1 MSTAKRLVLSLR
13 GRKNSQGNSA
23 TSSTRLVSAGTS
35 PGHELDEIAVVSGTG
50 STSHHFSYGGCI
62 GNNNDASSAAAAV
75 ARYSTAELN
84 KATPSGRLCRTAAI
98 DGGDADVNAD
108 VDAAADANAG
118 CDVND
123 VADDDERWRPNVLN
137 AATAT
142 LDSRQTK
149 TTATKITT
157 TIAKHQNNKRNTT
170 TTAATT
176 TKTSQRL
183 APRASF
189 PEIMQPRLSLNGMLN
204 PPYPSLMPSPRP
216 LYRDHSSRSINPL
229 TAYEQQMAELDGSF
243 YGSNAA
249 YLGAGMSGSTGG
261 ATTCTNLTVGGA
273 ATATSAA
280 AAGGGGGGGGVGV
293 GVGSGAASGSGGGGG
308 VGGGGAGAFHTTE
321 LSITPTMPADE
332 QFIDLGSLRRF
343 SIDRQS
349 FLDLGPKFGM
359 SQPKFGQ
366 SVSQQGFFTSHDSLA
381 TPCASRASNSHMATV
396 STASEMDLLHNKQRP
411 NNNKSR
417 GRLKTT
423 GGDQPL
429 LGTWNRSTGRGSQD
443 NTLSGGGGGATSVL
457 MGHTQYGG
465 NYCNGTDRYPR
476 SRSQQQSHHNAGQA
490 THHPYQLQHSASTV
504 SHHPHA
510 HGQSAHGGPGPP
522 HGGHPHHQL
531 HGGGGP
537 GSGGVSGHSTQHQ
550 KPHRTASQRIRA
562 ATAARKLHFVFD
574 PAGRLC
580 YYWSMVVSM
589 AFLYNFW
596 VIIYRFAFQEIN
608 RRTIAVWFCLDYLSD
623 FLYLIDIFF
632 HFRTGYL
639 EDGVLQTDAIKLRT
653 HYMNSTIFYI
663 DCLCLLPLD
672 FLYLSIGFNSI
683 LRSFRLVKIY
693 RFWAFMDRTERHTNY
708 PNLFRSTALIHY
720 LLVIFHW
727 NGCLYHIIHKN
738 NGFGSRNWVYHD
750 SESAD
755 VVKQYLQSY
764 YWCTLAL
771 TTIGDLPKPRSKG
784 EYVFVILQLLFGL
797 MLFATVLG
805 HVANI
810 VTSVSA
816 ARKEFQAK
824 LDGVKTYMRMR
835 RVPNHLQVKV
845 IKWFDYLWLTQK
857 CSDEERAV
865 SCLPDKLKAEI
876 AINVHLD
883 TLKRV
888 EIFQNTEAGFLC
900 ELVLRLRP
908 VLFSPGDYICRK
920 GEVGKEMYIVNRGR
934 LQVVADNGKTVMA
947 SLKAGSY
954 FGEISIL
961 NMGTAGNRR
970 TASVRSV
977 GYSDLF
983 VLSKKD
989 MWDVLKEYPAARV
1002 RLESIAV
1009 KRLEKYK
1016 KAPLEKVKYFN
1027 VVAMG
1032 RCQSTPGLVESCGRT
1047 TLEDMWLPPASV
1059 NMLHQ
1064 VQQHQVQQQQQ
1075 QQLQLQQQQAQ
1086 QQQHHQQLPHTH
1098 GYSPRSYTEHLVRA
1112 TDSPRSVSP
1121 SAHGS
1126 EERPRSR
1133 ATSHHSMRPQS
1144 QPSHTGHVCDS
1155 SSQLECYG
1163 TGVGGVGGG
1172 TTPLLGSHEAL
1183 EDEIKRLR
1191 ERLHTVESENQAL
1204 NTKLSQQQWD
1214 LENRLAEIEM
1224 QICGVSSTS
1233 SVDPENEAEELE
1245 RNRESII

>member
-13 GRKNSQGNSA
+13 GRKESHGVA
-23 TSSTRLVSAGTS
+23 GTSSTRLVSANSTS
-35 PGHELDEIAVVSGTG
+35 PGHELDEIAVVSGIG
-50 STSHHFSYGGCI
+50 AESGHVSYGSLSLGHTN
-62 GNNNDASSAAAAV
+62 GP
-75 ARYSTAELN
+75 RYI
-84 KATPSGRLCRTAAI
+84 P
-98 DGGDADVNAD
+98 
-108 VDAAADANAG
+108 
-118 CDVND
+118 
-123 VADDDERWRPNVLN
+123 DDDGNGSFDSTKL
-137 AATAT
+137 
-142 LDSRQTK
+142 SRQ
-149 TTATKITT
+149 
-157 TIAKHQNNKRNTT
+157 H
-170 TTAATT
+170 
-176 TKTSQRL
+176 SH
-183 APRASF
+183 
-189 PEIMQPRLSLNGMLN
+189 SLNGTDAAVVMHLA
-204 PPYPSLMPSPRP
+204 PPPLEAVGSDFNTVQSSSTDVVHHHNSRHSVSRQSLM
-216 LYRDHSSRSINPL
+216 DIVSSKL
-229 TAYEQQMAELDGSF
+229 
-243 YGSNAA
+243 
-249 YLGAGMSGSTGG
+249 GMSGPQ
-261 ATTCTNLTVGGA
+261 L
-273 ATATSAA
+273 
-280 AAGGGGGGGGVGV
+280 
-293 GVGSGAASGSGGGGG
+293 
-308 VGGGGAGAFHTTE
+308 
-321 LSITPTMPADE
+321 
-332 QFIDLGSLRRF
+332 
-343 SIDRQS
+343 
-349 FLDLGPKFGM
+349 
-359 SQPKFGQ
+359 GQ
-366 SVSQQGFFTSHDSLA
+366 SISQQGFFSSRDSLSAVGTA
-381 TPCASRASNSHMATV
+381 TSTTTRPLHTHVSAT
-396 STASEMDLLHNKQRP
+396 TSEMDL
-411 NNNKSR
+411 SR
-417 GRLKTT
+417 KDRKRERSKLKP
-423 GGDQPL
+423 GDQPL
-429 LGTWNRSTGRGSQD
+429 LGSWSRTGPRESNANVMIPCANRASTNHLASAPC
-443 NTLSGGGGGATSVL
+443 GAT
-457 MGHTQYGG
+457 GTT
-465 NYCNGTDRYPR
+465 CNGADRYVFGRR
-476 SRSQQQSHHNAGQA
+476 SGC
-490 THHPYQLQHSASTV
+490 STT
-504 SHHPHA
+504 S
-510 HGQSAHGGPGPP
+510 
-522 HGGHPHHQL
+522 
-531 HGGGGP
+531 
-537 GSGGVSGHSTQHQ
+537 
-550 KPHRTASQRIRA
+550 
-562 ATAARKLHFVFD
+562 RKSNGRRWSFVFD

-608 RRTIAVWFCLDYLSD
+608 GESIVVWFCLDYFSD
-623 FLYLIDIFF
+623 FLYLVDILF

-639 EDGVLQTDAIKLRT
+639 EDGVLQTDSTKLRQ
-653 HYMNSTIFYI
+653 HYMNSTTFYI

-708 PNLFRSTALIHY
+708 PNLFRSTSLIHY

-727 NGCLYHIIHKN
+727 NGCLYHIIYKN
-738 NGFGSRNWVYHD
+738 NGFGSKNWVFHD

-771 TTIGDLPKPRSKG
+771 TTIGDLPRPRSKA
-784 EYVFVILQLLFGL
+784 EYVFVIAQLLFGL

-900 ELVLRLRP
+900 ELVLKLRP
-908 VLFSPGDYICRK
+908 VLFSPGDFICRK

-1002 RLESIAV
+1002 RLEAIAV

-1016 KAPLEKVKYFN
+1016 KAPLEKV
-1027 VVAMG
+1027 AMG
-1032 RCQSTPGLVESCGRT
+1032 RCQSTPGLVETKGRT
-1047 TLEDMWLPPASV
+1047 TIEDMWISPTTAITSAGSMMAPSSYPPPASSRI
-1059 NMLHQ
+1059 
-1064 VQQHQVQQQQQ
+1064 
-1075 QQLQLQQQQAQ
+1075 A
-1086 QQQHHQQLPHTH
+1086 
-1098 GYSPRSYTEHLVRA
+1098 SPRSHRGEVSSSSIRQPQ
-1112 TDSPRSVSP
+1112 SPGSISP
-1121 SAHGS
+1121 SVHSS

-1133 ATSHHSMRPQS
+1133 TASHLARPQS
-1144 QPSHTGHVCDS
+1144 QPCRTGLPCGSLTHIES
-1155 SSQLECYG
+1155 SG
-1163 TGVGGVGGG
+1163 A
-1172 TTPLLGSHEAL
+1172 TPLLGSHEAL
-1183 EDEIKRLR
+1183 EGEIKRLR
-1191 ERLHTVESENQAL
+1191 ERLHTVESENFSL
-1204 NTKLSQQQWD
+1204 NAKLAQQQW
-1214 LENRLAEIEM
+1214 EVEHRLAEIEM
-1224 QICGVSSTS
+1224 QICGASSAS
-1233 SVDPENEAEELE
+1233 SVSQENETEDLE

>member
-13 GRKNSQGNSA
+13 GRKESHGVA
-23 TSSTRLVSAGTS
+23 GTSSTRLVSANSTS
-35 PGHELDEIAVVSGTG
+35 PGHELDEIAVVSGIG
-50 STSHHFSYGGCI
+50 AESGHVSYG
-62 GNNNDASSAAAAV
+62 S
-75 ARYSTAELN
+75 
-84 KATPSGRLCRTAAI
+84 
-98 DGGDADVNAD
+98 
-108 VDAAADANAG
+108 
-118 CDVND
+118 
-123 VADDDERWRPNVLN
+123 
-137 AATAT
+137 
-142 LDSRQTK
+142 
-149 TTATKITT
+149 
-157 TIAKHQNNKRNTT
+157 
-170 TTAATT
+170 
-176 TKTSQRL
+176 
-183 APRASF
+183 
-189 PEIMQPRLSLNGMLN
+189 LSLGHTNG
-204 PPYPSLMPSPRP
+204 PRYIP
-216 LYRDHSSRSINPL
+216 DIVSSKL
-229 TAYEQQMAELDGSF
+229 
-243 YGSNAA
+243 
-249 YLGAGMSGSTGG
+249 GMSGPQ
-261 ATTCTNLTVGGA
+261 L
-273 ATATSAA
+273 
-280 AAGGGGGGGGVGV
+280 
-293 GVGSGAASGSGGGGG
+293 
-308 VGGGGAGAFHTTE
+308 
-321 LSITPTMPADE
+321 
-332 QFIDLGSLRRF
+332 
-343 SIDRQS
+343 
-349 FLDLGPKFGM
+349 
-359 SQPKFGQ
+359 GQ
-366 SVSQQGFFTSHDSLA
+366 SISQQGFFSSRDSLSAVGVGTA
-381 TPCASRASNSHMATV
+381 TSTTTRPLHTHVSAT
-396 STASEMDLLHNKQRP
+396 TSEMDL
-411 NNNKSR
+411 SR
-417 GRLKTT
+417 KDRKRERSKLKP
-423 GGDQPL
+423 GDQPL
-429 LGTWNRSTGRGSQD
+429 LGSWSRTGPRESNANVMIPCANRASTNHLASAPC
-443 NTLSGGGGGATSVL
+443 GAT
-457 MGHTQYGG
+457 GTT
-465 NYCNGTDRYPR
+465 CNGADRYVFGRR
-476 SRSQQQSHHNAGQA
+476 SGC
-490 THHPYQLQHSASTV
+490 STT
-504 SHHPHA
+504 S
-510 HGQSAHGGPGPP
+510 
-522 HGGHPHHQL
+522 
-531 HGGGGP
+531 
-537 GSGGVSGHSTQHQ
+537 
-550 KPHRTASQRIRA
+550 
-562 ATAARKLHFVFD
+562 RKSNGRRWSFVFD

-608 RRTIAVWFCLDYLSD
+608 GESIVVWFCLDYFSD
-623 FLYLIDIFF
+623 FLYLVDILF

-639 EDGVLQTDAIKLRT
+639 EDGVLQTDSTKLRQ
-653 HYMNSTIFYI
+653 HYMNSTTFYI

-708 PNLFRSTALIHY
+708 PNLFRSTSLIHY

-727 NGCLYHIIHKN
+727 NGCLYHIIYKN
-738 NGFGSRNWVYHD
+738 NGFGSKNWVFHD

-771 TTIGDLPKPRSKG
+771 TTIGDLPRPRSKA
-784 EYVFVILQLLFGL
+784 EYVFVIAQLLFGL

-900 ELVLRLRP
+900 ELVLKLRP
-908 VLFSPGDYICRK
+908 VLFSPGDFICRK

-1002 RLESIAV
+1002 RLEAIAV

-1016 KAPLEKVKYFN
+1016 KAPLEK
-1027 VVAMG
+1027 
-1032 RCQSTPGLVESCGRT
+1032 GLVETKGRT
-1047 TLEDMWLPPASV
+1047 TIEDMWISPTTAITSAGGSMMAPSSYPPPASSRI
-1059 NMLHQ
+1059 
-1064 VQQHQVQQQQQ
+1064 
-1075 QQLQLQQQQAQ
+1075 A
-1086 QQQHHQQLPHTH
+1086 
-1098 GYSPRSYTEHLVRA
+1098 SPRSHRGEVSSSSIRQPQ
-1112 TDSPRSVSP
+1112 SPGSISP
-1121 SAHGS
+1121 SVHSS

-1133 ATSHHSMRPQS
+1133 TASHLARPQS
-1144 QPSHTGHVCDS
+1144 QPCRTGLPCGSLTHIES
-1155 SSQLECYG
+1155 SG
-1163 TGVGGVGGG
+1163 A
-1172 TTPLLGSHEAL
+1172 TPLLGSHEAL
-1183 EDEIKRLR
+1183 EGEIKRLR
-1191 ERLHTVESENQAL
+1191 ERLHTVESENFSL
-1204 NTKLSQQQWD
+1204 NAKLAQQQW
-1214 LENRLAEIEM
+1214 EVEHRLAEIEM
-1224 QICGVSSTS
+1224 QICGASSAS
-1233 SVDPENEAEELE
+1233 SVSQENETEDLE

>member
-35 PGHELDEIAVVSGTG
+35 PGHELEEIAVVSGTG
-50 STSHHFSYGGCI
+50 TSSHHFSYGGCI
-62 GNNNDASSAAAAV
+62 ASSDAAASTP
-75 ARYSTAELN
+75 RYSTADSATS
-84 KATPSGRLCRTAAI
+84 KSKARATPSLRRDAAI
-98 DGGDADVNAD
+98 DTDAEGTNVADDYDNDNGLHIDVNRD
-108 VDAAADANAG
+108 
-118 CDVND
+118 
-123 VADDDERWRPNVLN
+123 ADDDERWPNARPQAPPSTSIRSRTHAPADTANDRPQTRTTIAIRQN
-137 AATAT
+137 SNICSNTNRTTTATAT
-142 LDSRQTK
+142 A
-149 TTATKITT
+149 TAT
-157 TIAKHQNNKRNTT
+157 
-170 TTAATT
+170 AT
-176 TKTSQRL
+176 SYRL
-183 APRASF
+183 APRASC
-189 PEIMQPRLSLNGMLN
+189 PEIMQPRLSLNGLLN
-204 PPYPSLMPSPRP
+204 PSLMPSPRP

-243 YGSNAA
+243 YASNAG
-249 YLGAGMSGSTGG
+249 YLGAGMGGSAGG
-261 ATTCTNLTVGGA
+261 ATTCTNLTVGGGSSGA
-273 ATATSAA
+273 PGGGLSHGGGTIGGGSAA
-280 AAGGGGGGGGVGV
+280 I
-293 GVGSGAASGSGGGGG
+293 
-308 VGGGGAGAFHTTE
+308 HTTE
-321 LSITPTMPADE
+321 LSITPTMAADE

-381 TPCASRASNSHMATV
+381 TPCASRASNSQMATV
-396 STASEMDLLHNKQRP
+396 STASEMDLLHNKQR
-411 NNNKSR
+411 NKSR

-423 GGDQPL
+423 ASGDQPL
-429 LGTWNRSTGRGSQD
+429 LGGTGTWNRSMGRGSQD
-443 NTLSGGGGGATSVL
+443 NTLAGGGATSIP
-457 MGHTQYGG
+457 MGGHTQYGG

-476 SRSQQQSHHNAGQA
+476 SRSQHQQPHHNAA
-490 THHPYQLQHSASTV
+490 PAPHRYQLQHSISSATHQRH
-504 SHHPHA
+504 SHGTSSQGGDGSGHHG
-510 HGQSAHGGPGPP
+510 GQSHQAH
-522 HGGHPHHQL
+522 
-531 HGGGGP
+531 HGGGGCGA
-537 GSGGVSGHSTQHQ
+537 GSQGGQPHHK

-608 RRTIAVWFCLDYLSD
+608 RRTIAIWFCLDYLSD

-639 EDGVLQTDAIKLRT
+639 EDGVLQTDALKLRT

-961 NMGTAGNRR
+961 NMGTAGKELGNRR

-1027 VVAMG
+1027 IVAMG

-1047 TLEDMWLPPASV
+1047 SLEDMWLPPAPTPPAPLV
-1059 NMLHQ
+1059 HHPLTH
-1064 VQQHQVQQQQQ
+1064 
-1075 QQLQLQQQQAQ
+1075 
-1086 QQQHHQQLPHTH
+1086 QQHHQQHQPLHQHQPQATQQSSQQH
-1098 GYSPRSYTEHLVRA
+1098 GPRSYADRLVRA

-1133 ATSHHSMRPQS
+1133 AASHHSIRPQS
-1144 QPSHTGHVCDS
+1144 QPSHTGHICDS

-1163 TGVGGVGGG
+1163 AGVGAVGGG

-1233 SVDPENEAEELE
+1233 SVDPENETEELE

>member
-50 STSHHFSYGGCI
+50 SSSHHFSYGGCLAT
-62 GNNNDASSAAAAV
+62 GDAPLP
-75 ARYSTAELN
+75 RYST
-84 KATPSGRLCRTAAI
+84 
-98 DGGDADVNAD
+98 
-108 VDAAADANAG
+108 
-118 CDVND
+118 
-123 VADDDERWRPNVLN
+123 
-137 AATAT
+137 
-142 LDSRQTK
+142 
-149 TTATKITT
+149 
-157 TIAKHQNNKRNTT
+157 
-170 TTAATT
+170 
-176 TKTSQRL
+176 
-183 APRASF
+183 
-189 PEIMQPRLSLNGMLN
+189 
-204 PPYPSLMPSPRP
+204 
-216 LYRDHSSRSINPL
+216 
-229 TAYEQQMAELDGSF
+229 
-243 YGSNAA
+243 
-249 YLGAGMSGSTGG
+249 
-261 ATTCTNLTVGGA
+261 
-273 ATATSAA
+273 
-280 AAGGGGGGGGVGV
+280 
-293 GVGSGAASGSGGGGG
+293 
-308 VGGGGAGAFHTTE
+308 
-321 LSITPTMPADE
+321 
-332 QFIDLGSLRRF
+332 
-343 SIDRQS
+343 
-349 FLDLGPKFGM
+349 DLGPKFGM
-359 SQPKFGQ
+359 TQPKFGQ

-396 STASEMDLLHNKQRP
+396 STASEMDLLHNKQR
-411 NNNKSR
+411 NKSR
-417 GRLKTT
+417 GRLKAAAS
-423 GGDQPL
+423 GDQPL

-443 NTLSGGGGGATSVL
+443 NTLAGGGATSL
-457 MGHTQYGG
+457 AMGGHNQYGG

-476 SRSQQQSHHNAGQA
+476 SRSQQQGHHNAAQQA
-490 THHPYQLQHSASTV
+490 HHPYQLQHSASTV

-510 HGQSAHGGPGPP
+510 HGPPSQGGPGGPGPP
-522 HGGHPHHQL
+522 HGGHPHHPH
-531 HGGGGP
+531 HGGAGSGGGSGP
-537 GSGGVSGHSTQHQ
+537 GSHGGPPHHQ
-550 KPHRTASQRIRA
+550 KPRRTASQRIRA

-608 RRTIAVWFCLDYLSD
+608 RRTIAIWFCLDYLSD
-623 FLYLIDIFF
+623 FLYLIDILF

-639 EDGVLQTDAIKLRT
+639 EDGVLQTDALKLRT

-1047 TLEDMWLPPASV
+1047 SLEEMWLPPATATASSL
-1059 NMLHQ
+1059 MHHHQ
-1064 VQQHQVQQQQQ
+1064 V
-1075 QQLQLQQQQAQ
+1075 LQQQPHQAAI
-1086 QQQHHQQLPHTH
+1086 QQQHLPHRQESTQTTSQTH
-1098 GYSPRSYTEHLVRA
+1098 GYSPRSYADRLVRA

-1133 ATSHHSMRPQS
+1133 TTSHHSIRPQS
-1144 QPSHTGHVCDS
+1144 QPSHTGHICDS

-1163 TGVGGVGGG
+1163 AGVGGAGGG
-1172 TTPLLGSHEAL
+1172 TTPLLGSHEVL

-1233 SVDPENEAEELE
+1233 SVDPENETEELE

>member
-13 GRKNSQGNSA
+13 GRKESQSTTG
-23 TSSTRLVSAGTS
+23 TSSTRLVSANSFS
-35 PGHELDEIAVVSGTG
+35 PGHELGDIAVVCGSGD
-50 STSHHFSYGGCI
+50 SSHILYNGPFANSNGTRHM
-62 GNNNDASSAAAAV
+62 
-75 ARYSTAELN
+75 
-84 KATPSGRLCRTAAI
+84 
-98 DGGDADVNAD
+98 ADV
-108 VDAAADANAG
+108 G
-118 CDVND
+118 CKFN
-123 VADDDERWRPNVLN
+123 
-137 AATAT
+137 
-142 LDSRQTK
+142 
-149 TTATKITT
+149 
-157 TIAKHQNNKRNTT
+157 
-170 TTAATT
+170 
-176 TKTSQRL
+176 
-183 APRASF
+183 
-189 PEIMQPRLSLNGMLN
+189 M
-204 PPYPSLMPSPRP
+204 
-216 LYRDHSSRSINPL
+216 SRSHL
-229 TAYEQQMAELDGSF
+229 
-243 YGSNAA
+243 
-249 YLGAGMSGSTGG
+249 
-261 ATTCTNLTVGGA
+261 
-273 ATATSAA
+273 
-280 AAGGGGGGGGVGV
+280 
-293 GVGSGAASGSGGGGG
+293 
-308 VGGGGAGAFHTTE
+308 
-321 LSITPTMPADE
+321 
-332 QFIDLGSLRRF
+332 
-343 SIDRQS
+343 
-349 FLDLGPKFGM
+349 
-359 SQPKFGQ
+359 GQ
-366 SVSQQGFFTSHDSLA
+366 SASHQGFFTSHDSLNALCA
-381 TPCASRASNSHMATV
+381 TDAAHPCV
-396 STASEMDLLHNKQRP
+396 STAASEMDLTRKNRRKETE
-411 NNNKSR
+411 
-417 GRLKTT
+417 GLKA
-423 GGDQPL
+423 GVKPL
-429 LGTWNRSTGRGSQD
+429 LGSWNRSRDSQGNIAGPAGSTNHFTTGSD
-443 NTLSGGGGGATSVL
+443 
-457 MGHTQYGG
+457 
-465 NYCNGTDRYPR
+465 CNGTE
-476 SRSQQQSHHNAGQA
+476 SRLEAGTSCSTS
-490 THHPYQLQHSASTV
+490 TH
-504 SHHPHA
+504 
-510 HGQSAHGGPGPP
+510 
-522 HGGHPHHQL
+522 
-531 HGGGGP
+531 
-537 GSGGVSGHSTQHQ
+537 
-550 KPHRTASQRIRA
+550 QRGMHVTTTSSKFTFI
-562 ATAARKLHFVFD
+562 FD

-580 YYWSMVVSM
+580 YYWSMIVSL

-608 RRTIAVWFCLDYLSD
+608 GQSIIVWFCLDYFSD
-623 FLYLIDIFF
+623 FLYLVDILF

-639 EDGVLQTDAIKLRT
+639 EDGVLQTDATKLRQ
-653 HYMNSTIFYI
+653 HYMNSTTFYI

-708 PNLFRSTALIHY
+708 PNLFRSTSLIHY

-810 VTSVSA
+810 VTSVSS

-824 LDGVKTYMRMR
+824 LDDVKTYMRMR

-961 NMGTAGNRR
+961 NMGTEGNRR

-1016 KAPLEKVKYFN
+1016 KAPFEK
-1027 VVAMG
+1027 VAMG
-1032 RCQSTPGLVESCGRT
+1032 RCQSTPGLVESGGRT
-1047 TLEDMWLPPASV
+1047 TLEDMWLPP
-1059 NMLHQ
+1059 
-1064 VQQHQVQQQQQ
+1064 
-1075 QQLQLQQQQAQ
+1075 
-1086 QQQHHQQLPHTH
+1086 
-1098 GYSPRSYTEHLVRA
+1098 
-1112 TDSPRSVSP
+1112 VSP
-1121 SAHGS
+1121 AVCNQSSQSQAASPKSQHTTIEHPRAVDS
-1126 EERPRSR
+1126 TRSISPSTHSSDDRPRSR
-1133 ATSHHSMRPQS
+1133 TASFHSRHHSQTVRS
-1144 QPSHTGHVCDS
+1144 GESILHFGSGD
-1155 SSQLECYG
+1155 
-1163 TGVGGVGGG
+1163 GGA
-1172 TTPLLGSHEAL
+1172 TPLLGSHEAL

-1191 ERLHTVESENQAL
+1191 ARLHTVEAENQAL
-1204 NTKLSQQQWD
+1204 NTKLSQQQWN

-1224 QICGVSSTS
+1224 QIRGPSSAS
-1233 SVDPENEAEELE
+1233 SMDPENETEELE

>member
-50 STSHHFSYGGCI
+50 SSSHHFSYGGCI
-62 GNNNDASSAAAAV
+62 ATGDAPLPH
-75 ARYSTAELN
+75 YSTV
-84 KATPSGRLCRTAAI
+84 ATPSLRRATAI
-98 DGGDADVNAD
+98 DGDTDGNDNENH
-108 VDAAADANAG
+108 VDGYTD
-118 CDVND
+118 D
-123 VADDDERWRPNVLN
+123 DDDERWLRPTAPAPAQKAQTPAY
-137 AATAT
+137 AAHN
-142 LDSRQTK
+142 DRPQTK
-149 TTATKITT
+149 TTVAIR
-157 TIAKHQNNKRNTT
+157 QNNSCNNNSCNNSSSSNSNKCNSNSNYR
-170 TTAATT
+170 TAAT
-176 TKTSQRL
+176 SQSNIGHRL

-189 PEIMQPRLSLNGMLN
+189 PEIMQPRLSLNGLLN
-204 PPYPSLMPSPRP
+204 PSLMPSPRP

-243 YGSNAA
+243 YASNAG
-249 YLGAGMSGSTGG
+249 YLGAGMGGSAGG
-261 ATTCTNLTVGGA
+261 GTTCTNLTVGGGSSGISA
-273 ATATSAA
+273 GGSATAGGGGIASHVGGSG
-280 AAGGGGGGGGVGV
+280 AGGGGGGG
-293 GVGSGAASGSGGGGG
+293 AAI
-308 VGGGGAGAFHTTE
+308 HTTE
-321 LSITPTMPADE
+321 LSITPTMAGDE

-359 SQPKFGQ
+359 TQPKFGQ

-396 STASEMDLLHNKQRP
+396 STASEMDLLHNKQR
-411 NNNKSR
+411 NKSR
-417 GRLKTT
+417 GRLKAAAS
-423 GGDQPL
+423 GDQPL

-443 NTLSGGGGGATSVL
+443 NTLAGGGATSL
-457 MGHTQYGG
+457 AMGGHNQYGG

-476 SRSQQQSHHNAGQA
+476 SRSQQQGHHNAAPQA
-490 THHPYQLQHSASTV
+490 HHPYQLQHSASTV

-510 HGQSAHGGPGPP
+510 HGPPSQGGPGGPGPP
-522 HGGHPHHQL
+522 HGGHPHHPH
-531 HGGGGP
+531 HGGA
-537 GSGGVSGHSTQHQ
+537 GSGGGSGAGGHGGQPHHQ
-550 KPHRTASQRIRA
+550 KPRRTASQRIRA

-608 RRTIAVWFCLDYLSD
+608 RRTIAIWFCLDYLSD
-623 FLYLIDIFF
+623 FLYLIDILF

-639 EDGVLQTDAIKLRT
+639 EDGVLQTDALKLRT

-961 NMGTAGNRR
+961 NMGTAGKELGNRR

-1016 KAPLEKVKYFN
+1016 KAPLEKV
-1027 VVAMG
+1027 AMG

-1047 TLEDMWLPPASV
+1047 SLEEMWLPPATATASSL
-1059 NMLHQ
+1059 MHHHQALH
-1064 VQQHQVQQQQQ
+1064 
-1075 QQLQLQQQQAQ
+1075 Q
-1086 QQQHHQQLPHTH
+1086 QQQHQAAQQQHLPHRQESTQTSSQTH
-1098 GYSPRSYTEHLVRA
+1098 GYSPRSYADRLARA

-1133 ATSHHSMRPQS
+1133 TTSHHSIRPQS
-1144 QPSHTGHVCDS
+1144 QPSHTGHICDS

-1163 TGVGGVGGG
+1163 AGVGGAGGG
-1172 TTPLLGSHEAL
+1172 TTPLLGSHEVL

-1233 SVDPENEAEELE
+1233 SVDPENETEELE

>member
-50 STSHHFSYGGCI
+50 SSSHHFSYGGCI
-62 GNNNDASSAAAAV
+62 ATGDAPLPH
-75 ARYSTAELN
+75 YST
-84 KATPSGRLCRTAAI
+84 
-98 DGGDADVNAD
+98 
-108 VDAAADANAG
+108 
-118 CDVND
+118 
-123 VADDDERWRPNVLN
+123 
-137 AATAT
+137 
-142 LDSRQTK
+142 
-149 TTATKITT
+149 
-157 TIAKHQNNKRNTT
+157 
-170 TTAATT
+170 
-176 TKTSQRL
+176 
-183 APRASF
+183 
-189 PEIMQPRLSLNGMLN
+189 
-204 PPYPSLMPSPRP
+204 
-216 LYRDHSSRSINPL
+216 
-229 TAYEQQMAELDGSF
+229 
-243 YGSNAA
+243 
-249 YLGAGMSGSTGG
+249 
-261 ATTCTNLTVGGA
+261 
-273 ATATSAA
+273 
-280 AAGGGGGGGGVGV
+280 
-293 GVGSGAASGSGGGGG
+293 
-308 VGGGGAGAFHTTE
+308 
-321 LSITPTMPADE
+321 
-332 QFIDLGSLRRF
+332 
-343 SIDRQS
+343 
-349 FLDLGPKFGM
+349 DLGPKFGM
-359 SQPKFGQ
+359 TQPKFGQ

-396 STASEMDLLHNKQRP
+396 STASEMDLLHNKQR
-411 NNNKSR
+411 NKSR
-417 GRLKTT
+417 GRLKAAAS
-423 GGDQPL
+423 GDQPL

-443 NTLSGGGGGATSVL
+443 NTLAGGGATSL
-457 MGHTQYGG
+457 AMGGHNQYGG

-476 SRSQQQSHHNAGQA
+476 SRSQQQGHHNAAQQA
-490 THHPYQLQHSASTV
+490 HHPYQLQHSASTV

-510 HGQSAHGGPGPP
+510 HGPPSQAGPGGPGPL
-522 HGGHPHHQL
+522 HGGHPHHP
-531 HGGGGP
+531 HH
-537 GSGGVSGHSTQHQ
+537 GSGGGSGAGGHGGQPHHQ
-550 KPHRTASQRIRA
+550 KPRRTASQRIRA

-608 RRTIAVWFCLDYLSD
+608 RRTIAIWFCLDYLSD
-623 FLYLIDIFF
+623 FLYLIDILF

-639 EDGVLQTDAIKLRT
+639 EDGVLQTDALKLRT

-1047 TLEDMWLPPASV
+1047 SLEEMWLPPAAVTASSL
-1059 NMLHQ
+1059 MHHHQALH
-1064 VQQHQVQQQQQ
+1064 QQQQQ
-1075 QQLQLQQQQAQ
+1075 HQAAQ
-1086 QQQHHQQLPHTH
+1086 QQHLPHRQESTQTSSQTH
-1098 GYSPRSYTEHLVRA
+1098 GYSPRSYADRLARA

-1133 ATSHHSMRPQS
+1133 TTSHHSIRPQS
-1144 QPSHTGHVCDS
+1144 QPSHSGHICDS

-1163 TGVGGVGGG
+1163 AGVGGAGGG
-1172 TTPLLGSHEAL
+1172 TTPLLGSHEVL

-1233 SVDPENEAEELE
+1233 SVDPENETEELE